1 MFNKNKLKATDN
13 EILVIGKYSKVQ
25 ELRKKSNMF
34 YSDHFIFM
42 NDGFA
47 NLNDKGY
54 PIDFDEKMYALPDK
68 YKNFLYQ
75 VNLYRKS
82 LEFSEI
88 DLENKSQTIVDVGCG
103 LGGGISFY
111 KDFYNFEKC
120 IGIDLTDRH
129 IEIAKSNNFN
139 IDFYLASATKLPIK
153 SNSVDVITSVESVD
167 YYNPLSKFAKESF
180 RVLKNT
186 GTVIITCP
194 INYEQE
200 QILEKTFLKNKFI
213 LKNKK
218 DITNNVAI
226 ACSISK
232 FLFLKF
238 SLQEAQSIYQEE
250 QRYIDGS
257 NTKYKTYVFVKSK

>member
-1 MFNKNKLKATDN
+1 MFNKNKLKPTDN
-13 EILVIGKYSKVQ
+13 EILVIEKYQKVQ
-25 ELRKKSNMF
+25 ELRKKANMF
-34 YSDHFIFM
+34 YADNFIFM

-47 NLNDKGY
+47 DLNNEGY
-54 PIDFDEKMYALPDK
+54 PIDFDEKMYALSNNYTK
-68 YKNFLYQ
+68 FLYQ
-75 VNLYRKS
+75 VNLYKKS

-120 IGIDLTDRH
+120 VGVDLTSRH

-139 IDFYLASATKLPIK
+139 VDFYLASATKLPIK

-186 GTVIITCP
+186 GTLIISCP
-194 INYEQE
+194 INYQQE

-218 DITNNVAI
+218 DITNNVAV

-238 SLQEAQSIYQEE
+238 SLQEAQSMHKEE

-257 NTKYKTYVFVKSK
+257 NTKYKIYVFAKSR

>member
-13 EILVIGKYSKVQ
+13 EILVIGKYLKVQ

-47 NLNDKGY
+47 NLNKKGY

-68 YKNFLYQ
+68 YRNFLYQ
-75 VNLYRKS
+75 ANLYRKS

-88 DLENKSQTIVDVGCG
+88 DLKNKFQTIVDVGCG

-111 KDFYNFEKC
+111 KDFYNFKKC
-120 IGIDLTDRH
+120 IGIDLTSKH

-167 YYNPLSKFAKESF
+167 YYDPLSKFAKESF

-186 GTVIITCP
+186 GTLIISCP

-200 QILEKTFLKNKFI
+200 QILDKFI

-232 FLFLKF
+232 FIFLKF
-238 SLQEAQSIYQEE
+238 SLQEAQSMHKEE